1 MVKYAFIRE
10 NACFF
15 KVEQQCAVLEVSPS
29 GYYQWLKAQPSRR
42 AIANESLDK
51 NIIDIFAKNRGL
63 YGVAR
68 ITEELR
74 AQGQIIG
81 KNRVGKR
88 MRHLELKAL
97 AKRKWKATTDSK
109 HDLPVAKNL
118 LNRDWS
124 ASATNQ
130 KWTTD
135 ITYVWTQE
143 GWLYLATV
151 MDLYSRAIVGWA
163 FDNSLETSLVVEALQ
178 KALWKRKFPKEVLV
192 HSDRGSQYCS
202 EEYQQ
207 LLIKHDL
214 ICSMSRKGNCWDNAP
229 MESFYHTLKTE
240 LVQFALGF
248 KTREEARETIQS
260 YIQEYYN
267 QERRHSAI
275 AYQAPFVFESVTKCS

>member
-1 MVKYAFIRE
+1 MKYAFIRE
-10 NACFF
+10 NSCFF

-51 NIIDIFAKNRGL
+51 DIIDIFAKNRGR

-81 KNRVGKR
+81 KNRVEKR

-135 ITYVWTQE
+135 ITY
-143 GWLYLATV
+143 
-151 MDLYSRAIVGWA
+151 S
-163 FDNSLETSLVVEALQ
+163 SLG
-178 KALWKRKFPKEVLV
+178 KIGDK
-192 HSDRGSQYCS
+192 
-202 EEYQQ
+202 
-207 LLIKHDL
+207 
-214 ICSMSRKGNCWDNAP
+214 N
-229 MESFYHTLKTE
+229 
-240 LVQFALGF
+240 
-248 KTREEARETIQS
+248 
-260 YIQEYYN
+260 
-267 QERRHSAI
+267 
-275 AYQAPFVFESVTKCS
+275 